1 VGAPHWITVR
11 EARQPAL
18 DRQCIYGWD
27 GSSRNMSRIETEEK
41 RMIVKQK
48 RIITRIITIIIINL
62 GMFPPLRHGILAPR
76 MS

>member
-1 VGAPHWITVR
+1 
-11 EARQPAL
+11 
-18 DRQCIYGWD
+18 
-27 GSSRNMSRIETEEK
+27 MSRIETEEK